1 MVRDVLPAGVPT
13 LQAHG
18 ANVVGSGRG
27 AVKSEIHNAV
37 RQGNM
42 KAIRAGKSWELY
54 DLQADP
60 SETRNL
66 AKLQPEKV
74 KELADKWELWNAG
87 ALEKK

>member
-1 MVRDVLPAGVPT
+1 
-13 LQAHG
+13 
-18 ANVVGSGRG
+18 
-27 AVKSEIHNAV
+27 
-37 RQGNM
+37 M

-66 AKLQPEKV
+66 ARLQPEKV
-74 KELADKWELWNAG
+74 TELAGKWESWNAD